1 MYRPGGWRSSTVI
14 SLAIGQGELLA
25 TPLQLANIECTIANH
40 GYYYK
45 PHLVKSIGDKEVIR
59 PEYKV
64 RNKVGIDS
72 TYFEPLINGMQAV
85 VDHGTAVLSKIPGIV
100 MCGKTGT
107 AQNNHGE
114 DHSVFVAFAPR
125 DHPKIAIAVIVENS
139 GEGAHWAAPIA
150 SFIVEKYLK
159 DSITTRSSGI
169 TPEQFINA
177 NRLPDLINY
186 GPKKAKSLPK
196 DSIKQKADSA
206 SKKIRSK
213 SVYQKNKNTM
223 AAPLAAYQPK
233 RRQDE

>member
-1 MYRPGGWRSSTVI
+1 MYHSY
-14 SLAIGQGELLA
+14 
-25 TPLQLANIECTIANH
+25 H

-64 RNKVGIDS
+64 KNNVGIDS
-72 TYFEPLINGMQAV
+72 AYFEPLIDGMQAV

-150 SFIVEKYLK
+150 SFIVEKYLRGSISPREDINPEYFMNANKLPDISTYNIKTKPKAVAADTSKKQKK
-159 DSITTRSSGI
+159 DSLDKEKGR
-169 TPEQFINA
+169 
-177 NRLPDLINY
+177 
-186 GPKKAKSLPK
+186 
-196 DSIKQKADSA
+196 
-206 SKKIRSK
+206 K
-213 SVYQKNKNTM
+213 SVGNDNRK
-223 AAPLAAYQPK
+223 
-233 RRQDE
+233 